1 MGLPRDFLDEV
12 ETELRE
18 AQRELVQNRERT
30 EALVELRRVALA
42 VAVQLD
48 RPITVFDVIRSTRDW
63 IEREPAAILLSRAHR
78 RWRANSLG
86 DSGCRWAGTH
96 LR

>member
-18 AQRELVQNRERT
+18 AQRELVHNRERT
-30 EALVELRRVALA
+30 EALEELRRVALN

-48 RPITVFDVIRSTRDW
+48 RPITVFDVIRSTRDS
-63 IEREPAAILLSRAHR
+63 IERER
-78 RWRANSLG
+78 RVSLV
-86 DSGCRWAGTH
+86 RQ
-96 LR
+96 LRVRKGRLGQSCVE

>member
-12 ETELRE
+12 ETELFE
-18 AQRELVQNRERT
+18 AQRELVQNLERT

-48 RPITVFDVIRSTRDW
+48 RPITVFDVIRSTREW
-63 IEREPAAILLSRAHR
+63 IERERRVLLVRQLRVRKHR
-78 RWRANSLG
+78 LG
-86 DSGCRWAGTH
+86 QSSIE
-96 LR
+96 

>member
-12 ETELRE
+12 ETELFE

-63 IEREPAAILLSRAHR
+63 IERERRVLLVRQLRVRKHR
-78 RWRANSLG
+78 LG
-86 DSGCRWAGTH
+86 QSPIE
-96 LR
+96 

>member
-18 AQRELVQNRERT
+18 AHRELVQNRERT

-63 IEREPAAILLSRAHR
+63 IERERRVLLVRQLRVRKHR
-78 RWRANSLG
+78 LG
-86 DSGCRWAGTH
+86 QSSIE
-96 LR
+96 

>member
-12 ETELRE
+12 ETELFE

-42 VAVQLD
+42 VAAQLD

-63 IEREPAAILLSRAHR
+63 IERERRVLLVRQLRVRKHR
-78 RWRANSLG
+78 LG
-86 DSGCRWAGTH
+86 QSSIE
-96 LR
+96 

>member
-30 EALVELRRVALA
+30 EALKELRRVALA
-42 VAVQLD
+42 VAAQLD
-48 RPITVFDVIRSTRDW
+48 RTITVFDVIRSTHDCT
-63 IEREPAAILLSRAHR
+63 ERERRVSLVRELRVRKRETRAPKR
-78 RWRANSLG
+78 PPDTR
-86 DSGCRWAGTH
+86 
-96 LR
+96 

>member
-12 ETELRE
+12 ETELFE
-18 AQRELVQNRERT
+18 AQRELVQNLERT

-63 IEREPAAILLSRAHR
+63 IERERRVLLVRQLRVRKHR
-78 RWRANSLG
+78 LG
-86 DSGCRWAGTH
+86 QSSIE
-96 LR
+96 

>member
-18 AQRELVQNRERT
+18 AQREFVQNRERT
-30 EALVELRRVALA
+30 EALEELRRVALA
-42 VAVQLD
+42 VAAQLD

-63 IEREPAAILLSRAHR
+63 IERER
-78 RWRANSLG
+78 RVSLV
-86 DSGCRWAGTH
+86 RQ
-96 LR
+96 LRVRKRRLGQSCVE

>member
-18 AQRELVQNRERT
+18 AQREHVQNRERT

-63 IEREPAAILLSRAHR
+63 IERERRVLLVRQLRVRKHR
-78 RWRANSLG
+78 LG
-86 DSGCRWAGTH
+86 QSSIE
-96 LR
+96 

>member
-12 ETELRE
+12 ETELFE
-18 AQRELVQNRERT
+18 AQRELVQNLERA

-48 RPITVFDVIRSTRDW
+48 RPITVFDVIRSTREW
-63 IEREPAAILLSRAHR
+63 IERERRVLLVRQLRVRKHR
-78 RWRANSLG
+78 LG
-86 DSGCRWAGTH
+86 QSSIE
-96 LR
+96 

>member
-30 EALVELRRVALA
+30 EALEELRRVALA
-42 VAVQLD
+42 VSAELD

-63 IEREPAAILLSRAHR
+63 IERERRVSLVRQLRVRKRETRAPTRPADAR
-78 RWRANSLG
+78 
-86 DSGCRWAGTH
+86 
-96 LR
+96 

>member
-12 ETELRE
+12 ETELFE

-63 IEREPAAILLSRAHR
+63 IERERRVLLVRQLRVRKHR
-78 RWRANSLG
+78 LG
-86 DSGCRWAGTH
+86 QSSIE
-96 LR
+96 